1 MQQTRYRLI
10 LLLLTTVSAFLYWQQ
25 VAPGVLNYHEQNQLF
40 LFTLDHLTHAL
51 SLPGGLAD
59 YLAEAGMQLAYY
71 PTLGALWMAIQSA
84 WTFLLIN
91 VLLAQFRPHW
101 GITSLLL
108 TTTLTLTICH
118 VRWTPAFPM
127 ALLLVLATTWLV
139 GKGRT
144 WLDLL
149 ILPLLYWVAGP
160 VTWLYAAWRIL
171 TMGQRELWVLPY
183 LALILLTAALTLT
196 QWPWQVVLA
205 GIHYRTDALQSPW
218 EAHLLTTPILLTG
231 LYFRW
236 VAIPRRTP
244 LLILPC
250 PLSLLALLI
259 CCRPDHNEME
269 ILRLDM
275 LVRHGAWEEVIHR
288 VEHHPVP
295 SPFTSQCANLALGM
309 TGQLPQRMFEL
320 YQDGPEGLLM
330 PMVRD
335 NMSDLP
341 TAEAFFQLG
350 MINEALRYTT
360 DLQQS
365 ILTYKR
371 SGRCTKRIAECHLIN
386 GHHTAAAKELQRLEQ
401 SLFYRSW
408 AKENMR
414 LVGRDNLIDQ
424 HPLYG
429 RLRKLRFKENFL
441 YNYDERHKMLGLL
454 FVSNTNN
461 LLALHYHMAQLLL
474 SGDLHM
480 LMQSMP
486 WVQQYGGFSQM
497 PATYRDA
504 LEYAQQKKSA
514 CDSPYGQYIERLK
527 QANHSADR

>member
-1 MQQTRYRLI
+1 MQQTQYRLS
-10 LLLLTTVSAFLYWQQ
+10 LLLLTAVSAFLYWQQ

-71 PTLGALWMAIQSA
+71 PTLGALWMAIQSVL
-84 WTFLLIN
+84 TFLLISN
-91 VLLAQFRPHW
+91 LLAQLRPHYNVVP
-101 GITSLLL
+101 LLL
-108 TTTLTLTICH
+108 TVAITLMTCH
-118 VRWTPAFPM
+118 VRWTPTLPLV
-127 ALLLVLATTWLV
+127 LLLVLAATWLA
-139 GKGRT
+139 GKSRP
-144 WLDLL
+144 WMDLL
-149 ILPLLYWVAGP
+149 LLPVLYWMVGP
-160 VTWLYAAWRIL
+160 VAWLYAAWRIL
-171 TMGQRELWVLPY
+171 TMGLRMVWSLPY
-183 LALILLTAALTLT
+183 LGLIVATAAYVLT
-196 QWPWQVVLA
+196 QWPWQVILA

-218 EAHLLTTPILLTG
+218 SAHLLAAMVLLPAI
-231 LYFRW
+231 YYRW
-236 VAIPRRTP
+236 VATP
-244 LLILPC
+244 KRPSLLLLPC
-250 PLSLLALLI
+250 PLALALLTLF
-259 CCRPDHNEME
+259 CCPDRNEME

-295 SPFTSQCANLALGM
+295 SPFTSQCVNLALGM
-309 TGQLPQRMFEL
+309 TGQLPHRMFEL

-330 PMVRD
+330 PMIRD
-335 NMSDLP
+335 NVSDLP

-371 SGRCTKRIAECHLIN
+371 SGRCTKRMAECHLIN
-386 GHHTAAAKELQRLEQ
+386 GNHTAAAKELQWLEQ

-424 HPLYG
+424 HPIYG
-429 RLRKLRFKENFL
+429 QLRKLRFKENFL
-441 YNYDERHKMLGLL
+441 YNYHERHKILGLL
-454 FVSNTNN
+454 FASNTNN
-461 LLALHYHMAQLLL
+461 LLALQYHMAQLLL
-474 SGDLHM
+474 NGDLNM

-497 PATYRDA
+497 PTTYRDA

-514 CDSPYGQYIERLK
+514 NDSPYGQYIKR
-527 QANHSADR
+527 QANLSIDR